1 MLASSFGFLCPVKV
15 EHEKKESSSL
25 KPDETATTLP
35 LLSSVLSHGLPEKT
49 KKVTIIYFKF
59 NENSLKKLYYLL

>member
-1 MLASSFGFLCPVKV
+1 MLASSFGFFCPVKV
-15 EHEKKESSSL
+15 EHKKKEGSSP

-49 KKVTIIYFKF
+49 KKVTIIYFEF
-59 NENSLKKLYYLL
+59 NENSFLKLYYLL